1 MPEVLNERGKT
12 RVRRAA
18 LRPRLVAAGLDYL
31 VIVAWLALLAVV
43 FVPLYL
49 AGVRPFDGL
58 STAGTDLL
66 ISVLSVLPVG
76 AYLTVGEAGRRQAT
90 WGKRRAGLV
99 VTTTRGERP
108 GVARIVGRNAVKLL
122 PWQCAHMAVSRLAG
136 GHETTV
142 GTLLLVATYALAG
155 ASIALLLIRRD
166 RAALH
171 DVVVAT
177 RVAPSPSA
185 RPA

>member
-1 MPEVLNERGKT
+1 MLNELGKT
-12 RVRRAA
+12 QVGRAA
-18 LRPRLVAAGLDYL
+18 LRSRLVAVGWDYL

-58 STAGTDLL
+58 STVGIDLL
-66 ISVLSVLPVG
+66 ISVLTVLPAG
-76 AYLTVGEAGRRQAT
+76 AYLTMGEAGRRQAT

-99 VTTTRGERP
+99 VTTTTGKRP
-108 GVARIVGRNAVKLL
+108 GAARIVVRNAVKLL
-122 PWQCAHMAVSRLAG
+122 PWQCGHMAVSRLAG
-136 GHETTV
+136 GHEV
-142 GTLLLVATYALAG
+142 VAAMPLLVAAYALAG
-155 ASIALLLIRRD
+155 VSIALLLVRRD

-177 RVAPSPSA
+177 RVVPSP
-185 RPA
+185 